1 MASLHTMKITMD
13 KRRKVNPL
21 NVFGMRRVNFCPP
34 HFESANV
41 ELTYNMIRAIEQWID
56 ENIKGRFFLG
66 QRVIVDPN
74 VSDVGKKK
82 IKYTTLVSFENSKDL
97 SYFLLA
103 CPYLKY

>member
-1 MASLHTMKITMD
+1 MGLLHTTKKTMD
-13 KRRKVNPL
+13 KKRKVNPL
-21 NVFGMRRVNFCPP
+21 NVFGMRRVSFCPP

-41 ELTYNMIRAIEQWID
+41 ELTYNMIRVIEQWIE
-56 ENIKGRFFLG
+56 ENIKGRFFIG
-66 QRVIVDPN
+66 QKVIVDPN
-74 VSDVGKKK
+74 VVDTGKKK